1 MLGVEIGEIP
11 AIRYSADEWQT
22 HEWSGAMFI
31 DGERLAPLRDTYRRV
46 GDCLLELI
54 AREHLPAA

>member
-1 MLGVEIGEIP
+1 
-11 AIRYSADEWQT
+11 
-22 HEWSGAMFI
+22 MFI
-31 DGERLAPLRDTYRRV
+31 DGERRAPLRDTYRRV